1 MAHPLRKY
9 ASTETAK
16 CVNVS
21 SLSKKV
27 KKHIIENDPEI
38 PRNSEG
44 RPIRACDILTKKM
57 VEAMKAL
64 SLDGQKFEFEHYP
77 NQLGGTRWYAICPGC
92 SRRFLKLYRPSS
104 DTGKPQSYMCADCHN
119 LKTPSALFGPTP
131 KYREVIRPIRRMEK
145 IKEIMRLNKKMSD
158 EETVRL
164 LDEYEAL
171 KAELEKSVIYRRI
184 KFSIETE
191 GLDPATLLS

>member
-1 MAHPLRKY
+1 
-9 ASTETAK
+9 
-16 CVNVS
+16 
-21 SLSKKV
+21 
-27 KKHIIENDPEI
+27 
-38 PRNSEG
+38 
-44 RPIRACDILTKKM
+44 
-57 VEAMKAL
+57 
-64 SLDGQKFEFEHYP
+64 
-77 NQLGGTRWYAICPGC
+77 
-92 SRRFLKLYRPSS
+92 
-104 DTGKPQSYMCADCHN
+104 
-119 LKTPSALFGPTP
+119 
-131 KYREVIRPIRRMEK
+131 MEK